1 MDLGLDKIISG
12 IKVNKVNPYQTAEE
26 ESWND
31 VELWTISDIPLLDHV
46 MRNVDTKVFKESVP
60 EISVNQGSI
69 S

>member
-1 MDLGLDKIISG
+1 MASGDVTNGERFIST
-12 IKVNKVNPYQTAEE
+12 QETAF
-26 ESWND
+26 S
-31 VELWTISDIPLLDHV
+31 ISVSGDIPNLDHV